1 MADIIY
7 AQPQGQ
13 GSSWLK
19 DLIPVAILG
28 ALALGGLWLLSKSGL
43 LSGEGSSTS
52 LDTGDSGPA
61 GPGTS
66 PSTGTSDLGSFFA
79 SLDRLLGQGAGGK
92 NAAAQ
97 SVISASKA
105 ASNNVSLQG
114 TITNTGG
121 QINTMQQST
130 LAAIQKALAAGQ
142 ASVTTV
148 RGAAAPVAVITTP
161 AGPGTPITDWP
172 TPSVGT
178 NTVVIGTSRVLSPA
192 EAAAN
197 AQTILNAEPVQA
209 LMQQGIVAPLNNQPS
224 SQGIVSGTHN
234 QCTQQDYANRAH
246 GCRAPGTNGP
256 NDGGSTWDQERS

>member
-1 MADIIY
+1 MTA
-7 AQPQGQ
+7 ARE
-13 GSSWLK
+13 
-19 DLIPVAILG
+19 V
-28 ALALGGLWLLSKSGL
+28 
-43 LSGEGSSTS
+43 
-52 LDTGDSGPA
+52 GDPTINGYFRPRIFLCIA
-61 GPGTS
+61 GPS
-66 PSTGTSDLGSFFA
+66 ARP
-79 SLDRLLGQGAGGK
+79 RCGGK

-105 ASNNVSLQG
+105 ASDTVSLQG

-161 AGPGTPITDWP
+161 AGPGTPITYWP

-178 NTVVIGTSRVLSPA
+178 NTVVIGTLRVLSPA

-224 SQGIVSGTHN
+224 SQGIVSGAHN
-234 QCTQQDYANRAH
+234 QCTQQDY
-246 GCRAPGTNGP
+246 GTGRTDAVHQAQTARMTGVLRGTKKRP
-256 NDGGSTWDQERS
+256 RWQTSEA

>member
-1 MADIIY
+1 ML
-7 AQPQGQ
+7 Q
-13 GSSWLK
+13 S
-19 DLIPVAILG
+19 
-28 ALALGGLWLLSKSGL
+28 
-43 LSGEGSSTS
+43 
-52 LDTGDSGPA
+52 
-61 GPGTS
+61 
-66 PSTGTSDLGSFFA
+66 
-79 SLDRLLGQGAGGK
+79 
-92 NAAAQ
+92 Q

-161 AGPGTPITDWP
+161 AGPGTPITYWP

-197 AQTILNAEPVQA
+197 AQTILNARAGASPHATGHRCPVEQPAVFSGYRFRNAQPVHSTGLCEPGA
-209 LMQQGIVAPLNNQPS
+209 RMP
-224 SQGIVSGTHN
+224 
-234 QCTQQDYANRAH
+234 CTRH
-246 GCRAPGTNGP
+246 KRP
-256 NDGGSTWDQERS
+256 E